1 MFGLLNAVPVEE
13 HNLGG
18 RSEPQCEHSYSRV
31 TVAQVFL
38 LQLASWPVTVAAVQV
53 HIRCVR
59 TSIGTS
65 F

>member
-18 RSEPQCEHSYSRV
+18 RSEPQCEHSYSWV
-31 TVAQVFL
+31 TVDKCSYYSWQVGRL
-38 LQLASWPVTVAAVQV
+38 LQLLLQV
-53 HIRCVR
+53 HIRWVR

>member
-1 MFGLLNAVPVEE
+1 MMFGLLNAVPVEE

-38 LQLASWPVTVAAVQV
+38 LQLASWPPVAVAA
-53 HIRCVR
+53 
-59 TSIGTS
+59 TSPHSMGTN
-65 F
+65 